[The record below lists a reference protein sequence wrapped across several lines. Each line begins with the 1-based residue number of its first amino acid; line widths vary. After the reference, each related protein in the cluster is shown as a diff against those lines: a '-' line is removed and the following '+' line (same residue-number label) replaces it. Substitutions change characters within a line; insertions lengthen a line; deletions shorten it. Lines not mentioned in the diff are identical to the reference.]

1 MTFRKSM
8 VIHTS
13 GLLFVFMM
21 CLASL
26 LVYLRARE
34 IRASMEKDALT
45 FATLTAGPLCE
56 AYENYYES
64 GYFKFR
70 ELVLNLLMLDRNLIG
85 VQIYTVN
92 NKKLFD
98 SAELEGKGTEE
109 VKKNGAFYKRLKDIC
124 PTLSNSKDG
133 EYYDM
138 VFPYLEPWGWHR
150 YSVRYLFTKKYL
162 KQRLR
167 FLFTATISLS
177 FFSIIFASFISFLHT
192 RATVRPLEKLT
203 DAARKMSKGN
213 FDTRIESRGRDEI
226 SILAEAF
233 NEMSD
238 QVKID
243 LKMLKSQKKI
253 LSDANVE
260 LKRLNELKSQFLA
273 SVSHELKT
281 PLTSL
286 KGYID
291 YIAQGK
297 LGPLTD
303 AQEKG
308 LDVAKRNLN
317 RLHKQ
322 ILNLIDF
329 SSFESGKI
337 EVSPTP
343 FHIDGIVRE
352 AVTNLDAKLTEKSI
366 VYEENIP
373 SDIPP
378 VIADR
383 VKILQVLENL
393 IINAVKFTPSG
404 GKISISCR
412 NMDGTQKGKIRI
424 CVGDSGIGISEDK
437 QKKIFEKFFQVK
449 PKEKHKGLGLG
460 LAISKSILDAHNETI
475 TVNSKKGK
483 GSNFCFTLPIYK

>member
-1 MTFRKSM
+1 MK
-8 VIHTS
+8 
-13 GLLFVFMM
+13 
-21 CLASL
+21 
-26 LVYLRARE
+26 
-34 IRASMEKDALT
+34 
-45 FATLTAGPLCE
+45 
-56 AYENYYES
+56 
-64 GYFKFR
+64 
-70 ELVLNLLMLDRNLIG
+70 VL
-85 VQIYTVN
+85 
-92 NKKLFD
+92 
-98 SAELEGKGTEE
+98 E
-109 VKKNGAFYKRLKDIC
+109 
-124 PTLSNSKDG
+124 
-133 EYYDM
+133 
-138 VFPYLEPWGWHR
+138 
-150 YSVRYLFTKKYL
+150 
-162 KQRLR
+162 
-167 FLFTATISLS
+167 
-177 FFSIIFASFISFLHT
+177 
-192 RATVRPLEKLT
+192 
-203 DAARKMSKGN
+203 
-213 FDTRIESRGRDEI
+213 
-226 SILAEAF
+226 
-233 NEMSD
+233 
-238 QVKID
+238 
-243 LKMLKSQKKI
+243 SQKKI
-253 LSDANVE
+253 LSEANVE
-260 LKRLNELKSQFLA
+260 LERLNELKSQFLA